1 MTTSLALWR
10 RRPEALEA
18 PERTPFAALG
28 VTVNVLA
35 LWALTL
41 EVHQYFRPLVAGA
54 WDAARGARLARQLT
68 VSLLWT
74 AYASALVVA
83 GVRTAAAGLRWQG
96 LALFALVVGKVFL
109 SDLSFLSGGY
119 RVLSSVVLGAAL
131 IAVSVL
137 YQRRLAAPRDPP

>member
-1 MTTSLALWR
+1 
-10 RRPEALEA
+10 
-18 PERTPFAALG
+18 
-28 VTVNVLA
+28 VNGLA

-41 EVHQYFRPLVAGA
+41 EVHQHFRPLVAGA